1 MEKVHQNS
9 SETYEYS
16 SLFHDMRSLDG
27 RSNNLFL
34 FFQELC
40 VKIWIWSRKAQTNNF
55 LFQQT
60 LCYCNAWENLEKF
73 LCGMWYEMIEIFWEL
88 DECKKYFLTH
98 KDVYFWVKKW
108 EIHIG
113 ILYDNLTPVWI
124 ILAKQLQSEQYIR
137 WELDFLTKKIASIIN
152 FNI

>member
-1 MEKVHQNS
+1 MEKVRQNS
-9 SETYEYS
+9 SEKYEYS

-27 RSNNLFL
+27 KNNSLFL

-40 VKIWIWSRKAQTNNF
+40 VKIWIGSRKAQTNNF

-73 LCGMWYEMIEIFWEL
+73 LCWMWYEMIEIFWEL